1 MLVLLPLGAFGD
13 HVVFE
18 NKAVLHAAIELAIL
32 RVPFVYKRVT
42 PVTGLNSAELPRRS
56 RFFAAIVGAGLL
68 AVLLLASQ
76 LRPDPRGWGTHEQL
90 GLPPCTFL
98 ILSGKRCPAC
108 GMTTAWA
115 HFTHGR
121 LADALRTHAA
131 GTLLAVVALVVAL
144 GALIVAARGKR
155 LSWQPGQRAIAGLA
169 VALAGVVLFEWAFR
183 LLTE

>member
-1 MLVLLPLGAFGD
+1 MLR
-13 HVVFE
+13 
-18 NKAVLHAAIELAIL
+18 I
-32 RVPFVYKRVT
+32 PFVYQRVT
-42 PVTGLNSAELPRRS
+42 PVTGSNSAELSRRS
-56 RFFAAIVGAGLL
+56 RFFAAIVGVGLS
-68 AVLLLASQ
+68 AALLLASQ

-144 GALIVAARGKR
+144 AALVVAVRGRR
-155 LSWQPGQRAIAGLA
+155 LAWQPRETTIAGLA
-169 VALAGVVLFEWAFR
+169 VTVAGAVLFEWTLR
-183 LLTE
+183 MLCQ